1 MNSANLVRF
10 PSKVSK
16 STWGKWRDSSS
27 SFSASAMLKA
37 GVGSIS
43 DKLTSWPSSNSSMNL
58 SMGSITIALFDV
70 LLSLFS
76 DLASSLKLSFDFLL
90 STGIW

>member
-16 STWGKWRDSSS
+16 STWGKWQDSSS
-27 SFSASAMLKA
+27 FFSASAMLKG
-37 GVGSIS
+37 GVGSSS

-58 SMGSITIALFDV
+58 SMGSITVALFDV
-70 LLSLFS
+70 LFLLFS
-76 DLASSLKLSFDFLL
+76 DLALSLKL
-90 STGIW
+90 